1 MGASVAEP
9 QDWVNAMHE
18 NDPKHFFSPEQ
29 QKVLIEAIREA
40 ERNTSG
46 EIRIHVIRSS
56 GEDLFHK
63 GQKLFEKLGMT
74 RTRDRNG
81 ILFLLELS
89 HRRFA
94 ILGDRGIHS
103 KVPGEFWEEIRQ
115 ELWNHFHEGRFVE
128 GLCAGIAR
136 CGEKLKAFYP
146 RQDNDRNELSDE
158 ITSE

>member
-1 MGASVAEP
+1 MSA
-9 QDWVNAMHE
+9 
-18 NDPKHFFSPEQ
+18 NDPKHFFTPEQ
-29 QKVLIEAIREA
+29 QETLIKAIREA
-40 ERNTSG
+40 ERNSSG

-56 GEDLFHK
+56 SEDLLSK

-74 RTRDRNG
+74 KTRDRNG

-94 ILGDRGIHS
+94 ILGDKGIHQ
-103 KVPGEFWEEIRQ
+103 KVPAEFWEEIRAALF
-115 ELWNHFHEGRFVE
+115 EHFHRGRFVE

-146 RQDNDRNELSDE
+146 WQSDDRNEVADE

>member
-1 MGASVAEP
+1 M
-9 QDWVNAMHE
+9 QE

-29 QKVLIEAIREA
+29 QTILIEAIREA
-40 ERNTSG
+40 EKNTSG
-46 EIRIHVIRSS
+46 EIRIHVIRST
-56 GEDLFHK
+56 GEDLLHK

-74 RTRDRNG
+74 RTQDRNG

-94 ILGDRGIHS
+94 ILGDKGIHQ
-103 KVPGEFWEEIRQ
+103 KVPGEFWEEIRK
-115 ELWNHFHEGRFVE
+115 ELFSQFREGKFVE
-128 GLCAGIAR
+128 GLCAGIRR

-146 RQDNDRNELSDE
+146 CQTDDRNELSDE

>member
-1 MGASVAEP
+1 MSA
-9 QDWVNAMHE
+9 
-18 NDPKHFFSPEQ
+18 NDPKQFFTQEQ
-29 QKVLIEAIREA
+29 QDTLIQAIREA
-40 ERNTSG
+40 ERNSSG

-56 GEDLFHK
+56 SEDLLSK
-63 GQKLFEKLGMT
+63 GQRLFEKLGMT
-74 RTRDRNG
+74 KTRDRNG

-94 ILGDRGIHS
+94 ILGDKGIHQ
-103 KVPGEFWEEIRQ
+103 KVPAEFWEEIRAALF
-115 ELWNHFHEGRFVE
+115 EHFHQGRFVE

-146 RQDNDRNELSDE
+146 WQSDDRNEVADE